1 MVTKQIKI
9 LFLLLLVFQSTFA
22 QQNAPV
28 ASNDSNSTFV
38 NTTLNENAP
47 GVLSNDTDVDGD
59 PLIVTQFI
67 VNGITFNAGDTATIT
82 QGTISIF
89 SDGSYIFTPNTNFV
103 GNVDLINYT
112 ISDGALTSSADLTL
126 SVNHPPTAPEANDDS
141 RTMFVNTNL
150 NESAPGLLIND
161 SDINGDVINITQY
174 TINGTVY
181 NAGDS
186 ASFNQGG
193 ITILADGSFFF
204 TPTKD
209 FVGNVD
215 VINYTVS
222 DGSLT
227 SSANLLIN
235 VIFPPTAPEAINDYD
250 TADINTTL
258 NVSLPGV
265 LINDT
270 DVNGDTLIVSEFLI
284 NGNTY
289 NVGQTVNLV
298 AGSFTL
304 NQDGSYVLVPS
315 ANFIGELPRI
325 TYTITDGTFTATA
338 ILFITVEPTQD
349 LLEVTSFSSCNQG
362 FTANGEYRIRYTAI
376 FRNRSNAKNIHEPS
390 IIRNIDV
397 TNNLENVFGNG
408 CVIAVDQINV
418 SNNDFTQD
426 YVNGGS
432 FPNEFNNN
440 TINDDFRNV
449 TSTSILNTTSINNF
463 ALYPRQTLNVSFCVI
478 VNPFCNGRP
487 NPTPSGSGIDF
498 NNIINVTTNKGNI
511 SESSLITDFHT
522 TEAVVTAGLFVPEF
536 NNDTPDPPGVVN
548 PDGTY
553 DYDNRVIITN
563 EGTATANNVNF
574 NMGLGSFLDNGI
586 VFTQIRITQVSGP
599 TVTIN
604 PSYDGNTETN
614 LLTTNNSLA
623 AGEKI
628 ILELS
633 YLIEPYNSQA
643 YSFFNQLDRSM
654 TQGALDGFDE
664 TTAVSIR
671 RYSFVTWSDNLGNHL
686 DRYYRTTS
694 ATDSLSSSLQCDCT
708 TIGMRFLYNSS
719 SSVEKII
726 SNVEK
731 IPNGI
736 LEYDEFT
743 FQITI
748 RNTSESVELRNLQLE
763 DNLTTIC
770 NGNIID
776 VSTPTIVNS
785 TAITNPNLN
794 INFNG
799 TTDINIFDGT
809 SGVLGAN
816 ETIAIEFSVILSE
829 DCFGDNTTT
838 FTSREPFN
846 VVSSTISVGVT
857 AFTDSDG
864 DGIINSIDLDD
875 DNDTILDITETNG
888 LDPLADD
895 DADLLPNYRDTDF
908 GIDANGDGI
917 VDIFDFDNDGVPNH
931 LDLDSDND
939 GILDIVEAGNASV
952 DTNNN
957 GRTNT
962 EVGANGLDNSLET
975 NDTATANNSFILPN
989 TDANGNPDY
998 VDIDSDDDGIVDN
1011 IEAQLT
1017 ASYIA
1022 PNLIYTEAGID
1033 TAFLNGITLVDTDND
1048 LIFDYLD
1055 INSDNDIR
1063 NDVIEAWDINAD
1075 GISETVFSNI
1085 DADNDGLD
1093 DAFDNNINLV
1103 NPTNNQTPLSFPNE
1117 DNPDNSER
1125 DWREIIAIVI
1135 LIDNISETEGN
1146 DFIFNLSL
1154 VTKRDN
1160 SIPVQSATPIVF
1172 DFTTTNGTTTA
1183 TTYQIATSPFDFTGF
1198 SSVNFTIPAFTDTS
1212 TFTVTSLEDTIF
1224 EIDELFTLTGNIT
1237 SNNTINT
1244 EIIGVGTILDN
1255 DVAPSITMNN
1265 ARADEGIDL
1274 TYTISISHPSSRP
1287 IEIQINTT
1295 DNEARDILDYIGISE
1310 IITITET
1317 VDPNNANIEAS
1328 FTITTLL
1335 DNLNEPD
1342 EEILNVIGSV
1352 VPTSIVDTQDLTKT
1366 GTIVDVD
1373 PNPLIEISS
1382 HKVEE
1387 GQDITFTISLLN
1399 ANNELMQNYA
1409 PINIVLETI
1418 DNTTTANQD
1427 YQAFSILTEIPALT
1441 STITRL
1447 VTTVDDKLN
1456 EKTESFN
1463 LQITVNLANVA
1474 NSVMPFGVGTLV
1486 DNDYPNLF
1494 SPNNDGRSDVFEIS
1508 GVVEEYPNF
1517 KLQIFN
1523 RLGDEVYQY
1532 SNNGNQNPVWW
1543 DGTFN
1548 GKRAPVGVY
1557 YYILDYNDGTRKPK
1571 NGFVQLIR

>member
-1 MVTKQIKI
+1 MITKQIKI
-9 LFLLLLVFQSTFA
+9 LFLLLFVFQSIFA

-28 ASNDSNSTFV
+28 ANNDSNSTFV

-67 VNGITFNAGDTATIT
+67 VNGITFNAGDTATIA

-103 GNVDLINYT
+103 GNVDVINYT
-112 ISDGALTSSADLTL
+112 ISDGALTSSANLTIN
-126 SVNHPPTAPEANDDS
+126 VIYPPTALEANDDYDTADIS
-141 RTMFVNTNL
+141 TTL
-150 NESAPGLLIND
+150 NVAAPGIFIND
-161 SDINGDVINITQY
+161 SDINGD
-174 TINGTVY
+174 
-181 NAGDS
+181 
-186 ASFNQGG
+186 
-193 ITILADGSFFF
+193 
-204 TPTKD
+204 
-209 FVGNVD
+209 
-215 VINYTVS
+215 
-222 DGSLT
+222 
-227 SSANLLIN
+227 
-235 VIFPPTAPEAINDYD
+235 
-250 TADINTTL
+250 TL
-258 NVSLPGV
+258 NVTEFTIGGV
-265 LINDT
+265 
-270 DVNGDTLIVSEFLI
+270 
-284 NGNTY
+284 TY
-289 NVGQTVNLV
+289 NAGQTVNLT

-304 NQDGSYVLVPS
+304 NQDGSYVLVPTTAFIGVLPTILYTISDGVFTAS
-315 ANFIGELPRI
+315 AN
-325 TYTITDGTFTATA
+325 
-338 ILFITVEPTQD
+338 LFISVEPTQD
-349 LLEVTSFSSCNQG
+349 LLEITSFSSCNQG
-362 FTANGEYRIRYTAI
+362 FTSDGEYKIRYTAI
-376 FRNRSNAKNIHEPS
+376 FRNRSNAKDYHEPS
-390 IIRNIDV
+390 MIRNIDI
-397 TNNLENVFGNG
+397 TNNLQATFGNG
-408 CVIAVDQINV
+408 CVVEVDEISV
-418 SNNDFTQD
+418 FNNGFTRDFI
-426 YVNGGS
+426 NGGGLPRE
-432 FPNEFNNN
+432 FGNNE
-440 TINDDFRNV
+440 INDSFRNV
-449 TSTSILNTTSINNF
+449 TSNSILNDNAINNLT
-463 ALYPRQTLNVSFCVI
+463 LYPRQILNVTYCVT
-478 VNPFCNGRP
+478 VRPFCDGRP

-498 NNIINVTTNKGNI
+498 NNTINVTTNRG
-511 SESSLITDFHT
+511 SATESLLLTDFHT

-536 NNDTPDPPGVVN
+536 NNDSQDPPGVVN

-553 DYDNRVIITN
+553 DYNNRVIITN
-563 EGTATANNVNF
+563 EGSASANNVNF
-574 NMGLGSFLDNGI
+574 NMGLGSFLDNGV
-586 VFTQIRITQVSGP
+586 VFDEIRITQVSGP
-599 TVTIN
+599 SVTIN
-604 PSYDGNTETN
+604 QAYNGDTETN
-614 LLTTNNSLA
+614 LLAPNNSLA
-623 AGEKI
+623 AGETI
-628 ILELS
+628 ILELY
-633 YLIEPYNSQA
+633 YLIQPFNSQN
-643 YSFFNQLDRSM
+643 YSFFFQIGRSQ
-654 TQGALDGFDE
+654 TQGILDNFDE
-664 TTAVSIR
+664 TIPRNTR
-671 RYSFVTWSDNLGNHL
+671 RHSFVTWSDNLGNHL
-686 DRYYRTTS
+686 DRYYRS
-694 ATDSLSSSLQCDCT
+694 ANAIQSVSSSLQCTCT
-708 TIGMRFLYNSS
+708 TTGMRFLYNSS

-731 IPNGI
+731 KPNGI
-736 LEYDEFT
+736 IEYDELT

-748 RNTSESVELRNLQLE
+748 RNTSESVDLRNLQLE
-763 DNLTTIC
+763 DNLNSIC
-770 NGNIID
+770 SGNV
-776 VSTPTIVNS
+776 VSVSSPTIVSS
-785 TAITNPNLN
+785 TAKTNPNLN
-794 INFNG
+794 SNFNG
-799 TTDINIFDGT
+799 ITDINIFDGT
-809 SGVLGAN
+809 SGILGAD
-816 ETIAIEFSVILSE
+816 EIITIEFSVILSE
-829 DCFGDNTTT
+829 DCLGDNTTT

-846 VVSSTISVGVT
+846 IISSSASVTVS

-962 EVGANGLDNSLET
+962 VVGANGLDNSLET
-975 NDTATANNSFILPN
+975 NDTTTANNSFILPN

-998 VDIDSDDDGIVDN
+998 VDIDADDDGIVDN

-1033 TAFLNGITLVDTDND
+1033 TAYLNGITLVDTDND

-1117 DNPDNSER
+1117 DNPDNPER

-1244 EIIGVGTILDN
+1244 EIIGVGTIKDN

-1265 ARADEGIDL
+1265 ARADEGVDL

-1295 DNEARDILDYIGISE
+1295 DNEARDILDYIGVSE

-1317 VDPNNANIEAS
+1317 VDPNNANTEAS
-1328 FTITTLL
+1328 FAITTLL

-1342 EEILNVIGSV
+1342 EELLNVIGSV

-1463 LQITVNLANVA
+1463 LRITVNLANVA